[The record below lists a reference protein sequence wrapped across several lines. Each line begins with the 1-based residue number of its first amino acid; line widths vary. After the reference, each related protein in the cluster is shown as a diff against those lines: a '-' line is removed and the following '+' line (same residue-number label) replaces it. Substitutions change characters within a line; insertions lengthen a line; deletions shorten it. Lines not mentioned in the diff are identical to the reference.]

1 MKDKNLPNDYNS
13 LSLEELTKEANKMI
27 KDLESQKNLENS
39 IENYQNLLKL
49 NNIIEKKFQKD
60 VKNINEKTREN
71 ISKVISNERALSL
84 IKSPIMTEKSTNL
97 NQFNKYSFFVSK
109 KSNSNEIKQAI
120 ENIFKVKVIKI
131 NTLINRGKLKSFK
144 GSLGYKKDQKKAIV
158 TLSEGNTIDSSLE
171 IK

>member
-1 MKDKNLPNDYNS
+1 MKKNL
-13 LSLEELTKEANKMI
+13 
-27 KDLESQKNLENS
+27 
-39 IENYQNLLKL
+39 
-49 NNIIEKKFQKD
+49 KK
-60 VKNINEKTREN
+60 
-71 ISKVISNERALSL
+71 ISNERVFGV
-84 IKSPIMTEKSTNL
+84 IKRPIMTEKSTNL

-109 KSNSNEIKQAI
+109 NSNTQEIKQAI
-120 ENIFKVKVIKI
+120 ENIFKVKVMKV